1 MREEETSTL
10 SGASSQARRT
20 LQAAGYF
27 SPRWRAMIS
36 RRVQPSR
43 ASGSSPG
50 SMKVSRQRVDLSD
63 TGSFGQTELKLL
75 VDLPGRTW
83 GRLQVWDIA
92 CNGAFT
98 QPVWLKPADPGNAGR
113 K

>member
-1 MREEETSTL
+1 MAHFTVRNRCNLPRRAHQLVSAYRSSPPLTSDDL
-10 SGASSQARRT
+10 APGPA
-20 LQAAGYF
+20 LEGVGF
-27 SPRWRAMIS
+27 D
-36 RRVQPSR
+36 
-43 ASGSSPG
+43 PG

-83 GRLQVWDIA
+83 VRLQVWDVA

-98 QPVWLKPADPGNAGR
+98 QPVWLKPADSGNAEL

>member
-1 MREEETSTL
+1 
-10 SGASSQARRT
+10 
-20 LQAAGYF
+20 
-27 SPRWRAMIS
+27 MIS
-36 RRVQPSR
+36 RRVRPSG

-83 GRLQVWDIA
+83 VRLQVWDVA

-98 QPVWLKPADPGNAGR
+98 QPVWLKPADSGNAEL

>member
-1 MREEETSTL
+1 
-10 SGASSQARRT
+10 
-20 LQAAGYF
+20 
-27 SPRWRAMIS
+27 MIS
-36 RRVQPSR
+36 RRVRPSG

-63 TGSFGQTELKLL
+63 TGSFEQTELKL
-75 VDLPGRTW
+75 VANLPGRTW
-83 GRLQVWDIA
+83 VRLQAWDVA

-98 QPVWLKPADPGNAGR
+98 QPVWLKPADSGNAEL